1 MSLDKNEKVTNYV
14 NKVFADLSERIDV
27 SRENVSDVFKKQLD
41 SIDLNGK
48 TTEDYRDAKITILS
62 DYFFGL
68 HDEIRTFAM
77 QTYGR
82 FLVHGVEKTMQNSMK
97 YWFLCKAC
105 ESLGYTAD
113 NSLISE
119 DIKRNRT
126 KIENLRPIFESIGEI
141 GVYAESL

>member
-27 SRENVSDVFKKQLD
+27 SRENGSDVFKKQLD

-62 DYFFGL
+62 DYFFWL

-97 YWFLCKAC
+97 YW
-105 ESLGYTAD
+105 
-113 NSLISE
+113 
-119 DIKRNRT
+119 
-126 KIENLRPIFESIGEI
+126 
-141 GVYAESL
+141 VYY